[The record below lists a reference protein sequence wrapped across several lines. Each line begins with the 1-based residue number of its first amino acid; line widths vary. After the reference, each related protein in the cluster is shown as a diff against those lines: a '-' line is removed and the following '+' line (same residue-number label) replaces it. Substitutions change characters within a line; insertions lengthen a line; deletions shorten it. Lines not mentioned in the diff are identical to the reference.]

1 MPSPTPP
8 TALVTGASGYLASWI
23 VRYLLEAGWT
33 VHATVRDLTK
43 SEKNA
48 HLTALAPGLPGTLRF
63 FEADLLKRGS
73 FAAAME
79 GCETVFHAASPF
91 LTGKVK
97 DPETQLIAPAV
108 TGTRNVLEAVD
119 ATPSV
124 QRVVL
129 TSSVAAIYADAT
141 DLAET
146 EGGQFTEAHWNQ
158 TASLTYQPYAYSK
171 TRAEQ
176 AAWEMVQTQNRWD
189 LVVINPSFILGP
201 SLTRRNDSASIDFM
215 IKMGDG
221 TYGIGMPAMELGI
234 VDVRDVAQAH
244 LAAASRPE
252 ASGRHIVTHETV
264 SMIQIG
270 ELLRAHFGK
279 QYPFPTRKVPTWLV
293 WLVGPLLGIDR
304 TYVRRHIGKSLRFD
318 HTYSIQD
325 LGIRYRP
332 LTETLVQHFQQV
344 LDNGLVKTR

>member
-1 MPSPTPP
+1 MTSSP

-33 VHATVRDLTK
+33 VHATVRSIAQT
-43 SEKNA
+43 EKTA
-48 HLTALAPGLPGTLRF
+48 HLTELAAPFPGKLRF
-63 FEADLLKRGS
+63 FEADLLRPGS

-79 GCETVFHAASPF
+79 GCQVVFHTASPF

-97 DPETQLIAPAV
+97 DPEAQLITPAV
-108 TGTRNVLEAVD
+108 AGTRNVLETVD
-119 ATPSV
+119 ATLSV

-141 DLAET
+141 DLTMT
-146 EGGQFTEAHWNQ
+146 ENGVFTEAYWNQ
-158 TASLTYQPYAYSK
+158 TASLSYQPYSYSK

-176 AAWEMVQTQNRWD
+176 AAWEIAQAQNRWD

-201 SLTRRNDSASIDFM
+201 SLTHRNDSASIDFM

-221 TYGIGMPAMELGI
+221 AYGIGMPEMELGI

-244 LAAASRPE
+244 MAAATMSE
-252 ASGRHIVTHETV
+252 ASGRHIVTSETV
-264 SMIQIG
+264 GMLRIGQI
-270 ELLRAHFGK
+270 LREHFGSR
-279 QYPFPTRKVPTWLV
+279 YPFPSRKVPKWLV

-304 TYVRRHIGKSLRFD
+304 AYVKRHVGNRMQFD
-318 HTYSIQD
+318 NSYGIQD
-325 LGIRYRP
+325 LGISYRP
-332 LTETLVQHFQQV
+332 IAETLAQHFQQV
-344 LDNGLVKTR
+344 LDSGLVKTR